1 MCNFTKCFLF
11 HFGIAIKYTEELNK
25 IQITSLR
32 TYLNSNLKD
41 LILPLNYDDYMSD
54 GLSIKFVKC
63 RVLKLMHVL

>member
-54 GLSIKFVKC
+54 SLSKKFVLMSYVK
-63 RVLKLMHVL
+63 KLMHV

>member
-54 GLSIKFVKC
+54 SLSKKFVLMSCVK
-63 RVLKLMHVL
+63 KLMHV